1 MIVTQIPK
9 IVAALAVSG
18 AYDVVIYGHT
28 HKAEMEKKEDKALM
42 IKPGEC
48 CGRLTIKRTVVIPDL
63 EKYETELVKR

>member
-1 MIVTQIPK
+1 MIVTHIPK

-42 IKPGEC
+42 TNHGEC
-48 CGRLTIKRTVVIPDL
+48 CGRITRRRTVAIVDL
-63 EKYETELVKR
+63 EKDETKIVKQ